1 LFTLITTWVSTRI
14 VSVVTVAVLTVA
26 AVPTTLVIT
35 QQKDDEEHQQAVLVQ
50 NVQQAGDA
58 IIVKL
63 QNAEATC
70 NDQISQVVTSAHI
83 APGSVQSQL
92 AQARTHLHGS
102 VAPLIAAIQKEQ
114 ARFQKLTLITP
125 EDEQDELE
133 HLKLIE
139 VTALGGNGQT
149 GTVTVTCQT
158 VTIEVKLVVQVIVV
172 QQVKHETEDDD

>member
-1 LFTLITTWVSTRI
+1 MFTLISTWVSTRI

-35 QQKDDEEHQQAVLVQ
+35 QQQDDEEHQQAILVQ

-63 QNAEATC
+63 QNAEANC
-70 NDQISQVVTSAHI
+70 NAQISQVVTAAHI
-83 APGSVQSQL
+83 APGRVQSQL

-102 VAPLIAAIQKEQ
+102 VAPLIAAIQEEQ
-114 ARFQKLTLITP
+114 TRFQKLTVVTP

-158 VTIEVKLVVQVIVV
+158 VTVEIKLIVQVIII
-172 QQVKHETEDDD
+172 QKTEHETEDDD

>member
-1 LFTLITTWVSTRI
+1 MFTLIATWVSTRI

-35 QQKDDEEHQQAVLVQ
+35 QQKDDEEHQQAILVQ
-50 NVQQAGDA
+50 NVQHAGHG

-63 QNAEATC
+63 QNAEASC
-70 NDQISQVVTSAHI
+70 NAQISQVVSAAHI
-83 APGSVQSQL
+83 APGRIQSQL

-114 ARFQKLTLITP
+114 TRFDKLTTVTP

-139 VTALGGNGQT
+139 ITALGGSGQP

-158 VTIEVKLVVQVIVV
+158 VTIEIKLVVQVIVV
-172 QQVKHETEDDD
+172 QQVKHETGDDD